1 MRTARVLAV
10 VTLVVL
16 GITACGSD
24 DPVDDGSSQGTTT
37 TTAAQ
42 GGEGGSAITI
52 ENAAFA
58 PSTLRVSAGT
68 KVTVENK
75 DAGGHTWTADEGDLF
90 DEALSGGATASHTV
104 ADAGTFT
111 YHCEIHSSMKGAVVV
126 S

>member
-1 MRTARVLAV
+1 MRTVRVLAV
-10 VTLVVL
+10 ATLLLL
-16 GITACGSD
+16 GLAACGSD
-24 DPVDDGSSQGTTT
+24 DPADDGSSQGTT

-52 ENAAFA
+52 ENTAFA
-58 PSTLRVSAGT
+58 PATLRVSAGT

-90 DEALSGGATASHTV
+90 DEALSGGATASHTFD
-104 ADAGTFT
+104 DAGTFG
-111 YHCEIHSSMKGAVVV
+111 YHCEIHSSMTGTVVV